1 MTIKRAVFDLVKLLF
16 FLYHLIKGGKYMNFT
31 ELIKNDDVLSKYDFE
46 TAYSIILRLLSLGYI
61 MGK

>member
-1 MTIKRAVFDLVKLLF
+1 
-16 FLYHLIKGGKYMNFT
+16 MNFT

-46 TAYSIILRLLSLGYI
+46 TAYAIILRLLSLGYI

>member
-1 MTIKRAVFDLVKLLF
+1 
-16 FLYHLIKGGKYMNFT
+16 MNFT